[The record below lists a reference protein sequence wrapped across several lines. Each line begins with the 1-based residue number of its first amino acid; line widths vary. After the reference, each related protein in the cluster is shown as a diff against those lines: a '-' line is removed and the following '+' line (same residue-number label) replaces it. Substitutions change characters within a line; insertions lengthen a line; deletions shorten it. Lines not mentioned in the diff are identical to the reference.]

1 MQSLTDV
8 EHAILRAIR
17 TNGIVE
23 LRRGAGAAEVITT
36 FMPDQKH
43 VSPYEFMESTSAL
56 IARRLVFLEFS
67 QPDSTYWS
75 LRMAD
80 RGYRAIDDQDISPDD
95 PRGYMQ
101 RLLSACPDTSEE
113 ITFYLTE
120 ALRAYEGGAYAAST
134 VMVGV
139 AAEQCFYEVADAFVG
154 FLEGDARQKFSDILN
169 NVKSFY
175 VFKMEEFQKRLMAAK
190 GHLRADLADSLE
202 TQVIAAMHLIRANRN
217 DAGHP
222 TKILV
227 DEFTAYTNIA
237 IYWRLHQKL
246 YSLKTFFV
254 ENKKD

>member
-101 RLLSACPDTSEE
+101 RLLSACPD
-113 ITFYLTE
+113 
-120 ALRAYEGGAYAAST
+120 
-134 VMVGV
+134 
-139 AAEQCFYEVADAFVG
+139 
-154 FLEGDARQKFSDILN
+154 
-169 NVKSFY
+169 
-175 VFKMEEFQKRLMAAK
+175 
-190 GHLRADLADSLE
+190 DLADSLE